1 MSHLSRPN
9 VLKDLIKVVPKI
21 MIKVEKTESW
31 VQQRYKLE
39 YNPFT
44 QIHNILLF
52 IKEILTWF
60 DASWSEEEKEGIF
73 KPEYTI
79 QKDKIIYVTRW
90 GFIQTFSTIEFTI
103 KEIIKKERYEF
114 FNECLKNG
122 KEEIVLP
129 FLIL

>member
-1 MSHLSRPN
+1 MMSHLSRPN

-73 KPEYTI
+73 KP
-79 QKDKIIYVTRW
+79 
-90 GFIQTFSTIEFTI
+90 
-103 KEIIKKERYEF
+103 
-114 FNECLKNG
+114 
-122 KEEIVLP
+122 
-129 FLIL
+129 